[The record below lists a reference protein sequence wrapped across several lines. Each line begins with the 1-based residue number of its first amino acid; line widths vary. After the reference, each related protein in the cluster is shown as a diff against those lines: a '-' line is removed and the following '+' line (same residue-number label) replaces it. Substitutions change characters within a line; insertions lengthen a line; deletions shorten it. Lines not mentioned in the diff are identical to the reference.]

1 VEEKTMHFYIFEV
14 AKFFKTNVYNFPTS
28 FHHLYLAK
36 RAARHGTALARLG
49 TGTVR
54 HGHGRARRHA
64 VPCLLVPPCQTP
76 GTGTTLWG
84 VKRAVPCPLARWHTS
99 ARAGPGTI

>member
-1 VEEKTMHFYIFEV
+1 MESLEMVGSRYWIASIQIDVEEKTMHFYIFEV

-49 TGTVR
+49 TGTV
-54 HGHGRARRHA
+54 GHGGTPCRA
-64 VPCLLVPPCQTP
+64 
-76 GTGTTLWG
+76 
-84 VKRAVPCPLARWHTS
+84 S
-99 ARAGPGTI
+99 